1 MLIALLPDPSSGLML
16 KVPVPLDDSGWPH
29 AGDCCCTRC
38 QAQPVQAVP
47 EHASCSS
54 AQYSS
59 LDPFSPV
66 LVVFSCTYAK
76 EGSHER

>member
-1 MLIALLPDPSSGLML
+1 MLIARLPVLSLGLVL

-29 AGDCCCTRC
+29 AGDCCCAQC

-54 AQYSS
+54 AQSSS
-59 LDPFSPV
+59 LDPSSPV
-66 LVVFSCTYAK
+66 LVVSSCVC
-76 EGSHER
+76 EGE

>member
-1 MLIALLPDPSSGLML
+1 MLIALLPDPSSGLVL
-16 KVPVPLDDSGWPH
+16 KVPVSLDDSGWSR
-29 AGDCCCTRC
+29 AGGCCCTRC

-47 EHASCSS
+47 KHASCSF

-59 LDPFSPV
+59 LDPSSLVP
-66 LVVFSCTYAK
+66 VVFSYTCAK